1 MKIRDNPIIWRSP
14 KSISILYNND
24 VVFLHP
30 EDLALQLPR
39 SEYRVLDRVPRQ
51 LTVQL
56 AVQLALQLA
65 VQLAVLAS
73 LLR

>member
-30 EDLALQLPR
+30 GVLLRATQVALERGGHLAVQLAA
-39 SEYRVLDRVPRQ
+39 
-51 LTVQL
+51 QL
-56 AVQLALQLA
+56 AVQLT
-65 VQLAVLAS
+65 V
-73 LLR
+73 